1 MIWKKEL
8 RFSGAVIHCVSLAWL
23 MLPALIFAAGWLK
36 PAIGRTCFVLFLMLW
51 AAFYREYRQDKRTVT
66 LQVWYLAVLAGA
78 LVVWLALSG
87 IGGIGY
93 QNLDFYVRNPLYADL
108 VQRPWPLTYDLSL
121 QPPAVQEICG
131 SGTVGFVYYFF
142 FWLPPALLARYLG
155 LAQLWLF
162 LWCFAGLS
170 LVLLQLHL
178 YLQKQNLI
186 IPAVFILFSGLDVLP
201 FVLQEGIVKTA
212 HMEWWAG
219 HLFQYS
225 SNTTLLFWVFNQA
238 IPLWLITACLLNQQ
252 DNRTTAGL
260 CSLAFLFSPFATF
273 GMVPIA
279 VWSVFRKKQNMLK
292 AITPVNVAV
301 PLLMLGIFGSFYL
314 AKPGGLGAN
323 GFIWAVEDPLQ
334 VAKWYLPFVLMEAG
348 LYLICLHREMLRYD
362 YLALAA
368 VELLVIPMYKLTD
381 ANDFAMRASIPALFI
396 LCVAVMRYLLEHRDK
411 FCIALAVL
419 LLLGACTAGTEML
432 RSVKFTLS
440 PEGTPN
446 LVGDSFG
453 AMVMD
458 RYEYAA
464 DLVSTVNDQFFVPDF
479 HDTLFGVYLGK

>member
-8 RFSGAVIHCVSLAWL
+8 RFSGAAIHCVSLAWL
-23 MLPALIFAAGWLK
+23 MLPALVFFAGWLK
-36 PAIGRTCFVLFLMLW
+36 PGIAGICFALFLLLW
-51 AAFYREYRQDKRTVT
+51 VCFYRVYRQEERTVT
-66 LQVWYLAVLAGA
+66 LQLWYLAVLAGA

-93 QNLDFYVRNPLYADL
+93 QNLDFYVRNPLYNDL
-108 VQRPWPLTYDLSL
+108 VQRPWPLTYNLSGQL
-121 QPPAVQEICG
+121 PAVQEICG
-131 SGTVGFVYYFF
+131 SDTVGFVYYFF

-155 LAQLWLF
+155 FANLWLF
-162 LWCFAGLS
+162 LWCFIGLS
-170 LVLLQLHL
+170 LILMQLHL
-178 YLQKQNLI
+178 YLQKQNLL

-225 SNTTLLFWVFNQA
+225 SNTTQLFWVFNQA
-238 IPLWLITACLLNQQ
+238 IPLWLIVTCLLNQR
-252 DNRTTAGL
+252 DNRTTVGL

-279 VWSVFRKKQNMLK
+279 LWSVFRKKQSLWK
-292 AITPVNVAV
+292 AITPVNVVV

-323 GFIWAVEDPLQ
+323 GFIWTVEEPVQ
-334 VAKWYLPFVLMEAG
+334 VAKWYLPFLLFEVGFYIL
-348 LYLICLHREMLRYD
+348 CLHRELFRYD

-368 VELLVIPMYKLTD
+368 GELLLIPLYKLTD

-396 LCVAVMRYLLEHRDK
+396 LCVSVMRYLLEHRDK
-411 FCIALAVL
+411 LCAVLAVL

-440 PEGTPN
+440 PEGTAN
-446 LVGDSFG
+446 LVGDSFD
-453 AMVMD
+453 AMVLD

-464 DLVSTVNDQFFVPDF
+464 DLVGTVHDQFFVPDF
-479 HDTLFGVYLGK
+479 PNTLFGEYLGK